1 MTGLNPNQGPD
12 AFDQALAGLARLND
26 RDQYPMAG
34 GDLDEA
40 EEEQEIQESVATPE
54 ALPPENLSPPL
65 APEPSAVL
73 PPPPPPPRS

>member
-26 RDQYPMAG
+26 RALYPMAG
-34 GDLDEA
+34 GDLDE
-40 EEEQEIQESVATPE
+40 EEEELETPASEVTPE
-54 ALPPENLSPPL
+54 ASPPENLSPPL

-73 PPPPPPPRS
+73 PPPPLPPRS